1 MTTQIMTMQ
10 ETTIEQLAVQLQ
22 SAKQEERLAADRR
35 IALEQAITEKLG
47 AKTEGSQT
55 HTLEN
60 GMKVT
65 ITGKLTRSLD
75 QAAWEEV
82 KSEIPESLWPIKV
95 KQELDTTGVK
105 YLMANEPQIYA
116 LVSKAITTKPAK
128 TAVEVK

>member
-1 MTTQIMTMQ
+1 M
-10 ETTIEQLAVQLQ
+10 
-22 SAKQEERLAADRR
+22 
-35 IALEQAITEKLG
+35 
-47 AKTEGSQT
+47 KTEGSQT

-65 ITGKLTRSLD
+65 ITGKLTRTLD

>member
-22 SAKQEERLAADRR
+22 SAKHEERLATDRR
-35 IALEQAITEKLG
+35 IALEQAVTEKLG
-47 AKTEGSQT
+47 FKTEGSQT

-82 KSEIPESLWPIKV
+82 KSQVPESLWPIKV

-105 YLMANEPQIYA
+105 YLMQNEPQIYA